1 MPAAAS
7 GTRWCRWPRW
17 CGRAPTAPRPLRPS
31 GAPRA
36 ARSPEPSERR
46 SGVRPSRRAPRA
58 DGGVSAGWGP
68 GGASPG
74 RALRSDRRSL
84 PSGLG
89 RLCRA
94 YRHLD
99 RCEHRIAPREAKY
112 GLRNGGART
121 LFHCN
126 CTRRCVPWGG
136 PSVRPSSLSAGL
148 EGGRGVGRDAER
160 CPAVPAEWCGPCA
173 GRGAPE
179 AWSRR
184 SWRSA
189 SPRAASCWNR
199 SPSAE
204 RSAGAGECGGNGAGP
219 GPAVLGSPQR
229 SLFCSSSG
237 CVTEA
242 RAVLIRARHLR
253 TTLRRRGAERREWD
267 AQESG
272 GDALYERCRRVALE
286 QGMGAPQH
294 PAPR

>member
-1 MPAAAS
+1 MATMVRQSPYGTAAPAAVGSSA
-7 GTRWCRWPRW
+7 
-17 CGRAPTAPRPLRPS
+17 CGAQP
-31 GAPRA
+31 GAVGA
-36 ARSPEPSERR
+36 AE
-46 SGVRPSRRAPRA
+46 
-58 DGGVSAGWGP
+58 
-68 GGASPG
+68 
-74 RALRSDRRSL
+74 
-84 PSGLG
+84 
-89 RLCRA
+89 
-94 YRHLD
+94 
-99 RCEHRIAPREAKY
+99 RCEAVPASAA
-112 GLRNGGART
+112 GG
-121 LFHCN
+121 
-126 CTRRCVPWGG
+126 RRGECRMGTGRGVPG
-136 PSVRPSSLSAGL
+136 PSASVRSSLSALRAGEAVQSL
-148 EGGRGVGRDAER
+148 PALGSLRAPHRAPRGEVRAAERRCADALPLQLHPQVCAVGRPFRPSVVAQRGAGGGGGRGRDAER

>member
-1 MPAAAS
+1 MPDGDRAGRPRAERFGPIIALCPQGWGGCAEPTGTWIAAS
-7 GTRWCRWPRW
+7 TASRPARRSTGCGTAVR
-17 CGRAPTAPRPLRPS
+17 GRSSTATAPAGVCR
-31 GAPRA
+31 GA
-36 ARSPEPSERR
+36 
-46 SGVRPSRRAPRA
+46 
-58 DGGVSAGWGP
+58 
-68 GGASPG
+68 
-74 RALRSDRRSL
+74 AL
-84 PSGLG
+84 
-89 RLCRA
+89 
-94 YRHLD
+94 
-99 RCEHRIAPREAKY
+99 
-112 GLRNGGART
+112 
-121 LFHCN
+121 
-126 CTRRCVPWGG
+126 
-136 PSVRPSSLSAGL
+136 PSVRRRSARGWW
-148 EGGRGVGRDAER
+148 GGGSGRDAER